1 MCNFRQPL
9 KAGTPIKMR
18 SGAEYKINELIGC
31 GGLSLVYSTIE
42 ANGLSTKIIKEF
54 FPAPSEQVGVYAVRN
69 KQGKV
74 CPKNSSCQKFFE
86 DARCR
91 FDDEGII
98 GQRVAEEISQ
108 VIPFWE
114 YYDGYAVM
122 TRESRDM
129 LSIELL
135 TDRWEKIHPIP
146 DGEENIDPVFDDIP
160 RLKYSLSVI
169 ESLLVALSVIH
180 KNYLHLDLSVTNIL
194 WACSEIETG
203 IGGHIIIT
211 DFGSSACLDING
223 VVRPNYSLYSSKG
236 FAAPEMF
243 DNPCVLTVKTDLFAV
258 GMLLIYLCAGKDVFE
273 RQFNKLMQNEKM
285 RPDEIERRLDNI
297 FLKIPV
303 DFHRDLN
310 KILTKALIS
319 REYTSAKKMCDDISQ
334 LKRDIPIGPIN
345 RCDTKSFTL
354 YSLKSMLEG
363 SRTAGYSWAHE
374 LRARRSIDDPSVADV
389 SLPEE
394 VCEAVYD
401 RQFNDNNAFLES
413 VLPEGTIKTLIL
425 ENKQFTI
432 QDIMNGKYDSSL
444 RSELRNSLSSYIT
457 MNMLLTISDSLLH
470 NCHKEIL
477 TKDISALWSVL
488 GEQGEFLYECCVECR
503 FKQPTSY
510 QVSRFAMLIAFAL
523 IGADEFKRL
532 IGNPQKAP
540 CVFTI
545 RY

>member
-9 KAGTPIKMR
+9 KTGTPIKMS

-223 VVRPNYSLYSSKG
+223 VVRPNYSLSSVLFPLSFSACSKDISSNLTVTVLSLFSNSYSNPALG
-236 FAAPEMF
+236 FAAKSTF
-243 DNPCVLTVKTDLFAV
+243 SLSINLS
-258 GMLLIYLCAGKDVFE
+258 
-273 RQFNKLMQNEKM
+273 R
-285 RPDEIERRLDNI
+285 
-297 FLKIPV
+297 
-303 DFHRDLN
+303 
-310 KILTKALIS
+310 KILINANLL
-319 REYTSAKKMCDDISQ
+319 DI
-334 LKRDIPIGPIN
+334 
-345 RCDTKSFTL
+345 
-354 YSLKSMLEG
+354 
-363 SRTAGYSWAHE
+363 
-374 LRARRSIDDPSVADV
+374 V
-389 SLPEE
+389 
-394 VCEAVYD
+394 
-401 RQFNDNNAFLES
+401 
-413 VLPEGTIKTLIL
+413 
-425 ENKQFTI
+425 
-432 QDIMNGKYDSSL
+432 
-444 RSELRNSLSSYIT
+444 
-457 MNMLLTISDSLLH
+457 
-470 NCHKEIL
+470 
-477 TKDISALWSVL
+477 
-488 GEQGEFLYECCVECR
+488 
-503 FKQPTSY
+503 
-510 QVSRFAMLIAFAL
+510 
-523 IGADEFKRL
+523 
-532 IGNPQKAP
+532 
-540 CVFTI
+540 
-545 RY
+545 